1 MTNDQILMG
10 LTVIMWVVAIRLLL
24 IIIDHH
30 DRKCNLKRSD
40 K

>member
-10 LTVIMWVVAIRLLL
+10 LIVILWGVAIKLLL
-24 IIIDHH
+24 IIIEHH
-30 DRKCNLKRSD
+30 DRNMKRSE